1 MSLCGLADRKHW
13 NPLMPY
19 GNALKSTHDILS
31 LMVRAGDVLVVA
43 FAGVLAY
50 LWRFG
55 VAGFPIPPRYSLLIL
70 TGALLLLVIFNGLG
84 VYRSWRGGNL
94 ANMFGRVLI
103 GWASVVATL
112 LVLLFMLKVS
122 DTYSRLWLSTWALLA
137 GGFLLAERFALYG
150 LLRWFRLRG
159 QNHKRVVMVGQ
170 SEVARELLRRIR
182 SSGWTGFDVVAVFD
196 DQASSNGTFDGM
208 PLHHEL
214 VGLAGYLRE
223 HDVAEVWIT
232 MPLKDEARV
241 REVLHLLR
249 HSTVNIR
256 YVPDI
261 FAFRLINHGV
271 SEVAGVPMLDLSTT
285 PMTGMNRLVKALEDY
300 ILAAVILILISPLL
314 LGIALAV
321 KLTSPGPVLFK
332 QKRHGWDGR
341 EITVY
346 KFRSMVVHAEDS
358 EQVTQARK
366 GDPRVTRVG
375 AFLRRTSLDELP
387 QFINVLQGRMSIV
400 GPRPHA
406 VAHNEQYK
414 ELIDDYMQR
423 HKVKPGITGWAQ
435 VNGYRGETDTLEK
448 MQKRVEYDL
457 YYIEHWSLW
466 FDLKIIFL
474 TIFTGFVNKNAY

>member
-1 MSLCGLADRKHW
+1 MPARIPFRNSHDAIGLVVK
-13 NPLMPY
+13 
-19 GNALKSTHDILS
+19 
-31 LMVRAGDVLVVA
+31 AGDVFMVA
-43 FAGVLAY
+43 LAGILAY

-55 VAGFPIPPRYSLLIL
+55 AAGFPIPSHYIMLML
-70 TGALLLLVIFNGLG
+70 TGALLLLVIFSGLG
-84 VYRSWRGGNL
+84 IYRSWRGGNL
-94 ANMFGRVLI
+94 ADMFGRVLI
-103 GWASVVATL
+103 GWTSVVVTL
-112 LVLLFMLKVS
+112 LVLLFMLKAS
-122 DTYSRLWLSTWALLA
+122 DTYSRIWLSTWALLT

-159 QNHKRVVMVGQ
+159 KNHKRVVMVGQ
-170 SEVARELLRRIR
+170 SKVARELLHRVR

-196 DQASSNGTFDGM
+196 DQGSSNETFEGI

-214 VGLAGYLRE
+214 AELDGYLRE
-223 HDVAEVWIT
+223 HDIAEVWIT
-232 MPLKDEARV
+232 LPLRDEARV
-241 REVLHLLR
+241 RDVLHLLR

-271 SEVAGVPMLDLSTT
+271 SEVAGMPMLDLSTT
-285 PMTGMNRLVKALEDY
+285 PMTGMNRLVKALEDR
-300 ILAAVILILISPLL
+300 ILSALILILISPLL

-321 KLTSPGPVLFK
+321 KLSSPGPVLFK

-341 EITVY
+341 EIVVY
-346 KFRSMVVHAEDS
+346 KFRSMVVHDEDAG
-358 EQVTQARK
+358 QVTQARK
-366 GDPRVTRVG
+366 GDPRVTRIG

-387 QFINVLQGRMSIV
+387 QFFNVLMGDMSIV

-414 ELIDDYMQR
+414 DLIDHYMQR

-474 TIFTGFVNKNAY
+474 TIFKEFINKNAY